1 MSLHMSLSV
10 WVTGA
15 DRERVE
21 ATADAIAAR
30 LATRE
35 VRVEVLDSRTPGAE
49 ALTGAGGDRCALLVA
64 EALGR
69 HGVAT
74 VVALSLA
81 AHAARAAGARMI
93 EVHVRGGDRPGYEP
107 AERPEVE
114 IDGPAGVERVVG
126 TLEVL
131 GLLARGAE
139 RSYTE
144 DEEREVI
151 RRLKAFGYL

>member
-1 MSLHMSLSV
+1 MSFSI

-15 DRERVE
+15 DRERVA
-21 ATADAIAAR
+21 ATVDAIAAR
-30 LATRE
+30 LAARD
-35 VRVEVLDSRTPGAE
+35 VRVEVLDSRTPRAE
-49 ALTGAGGDRCALLVA
+49 ALAGAGGDRCAVLVV
-64 EALGR
+64 EALAR

-74 VVALSLA
+74 VVALPIA
-81 AHAARAAGARMI
+81 AQAARAAGGRMI
-93 EVHVRGGDRPGYEP
+93 EVHVHGGDRPGYP
-107 AERPEVE
+107 PPERPEVE
-114 IDGPAGVERVVG
+114 VDGPAGVELVIG

>member
-1 MSLHMSLSV
+1 VPFSI

-21 ATADAIAAR
+21 AMADAIAAR
-30 LATRE
+30 LAARE
-35 VRVEVLDSRTPGAE
+35 VRVEVLDSRTPRAE
-49 ALTGAGGDRCALLVA
+49 AIAGAGADRCALPVV

-74 VVALSLA
+74 VVALPIA
-81 AHAARAAGARMI
+81 AHAARVSGARMI
-93 EVHVRGGDRPGYEP
+93 EVHVHGGERPGYEP
-107 AERPEVE
+107 PDRPEVE
-114 IDGPAGVERVVG
+114 IDGPAGVARVIG

-131 GLLARGAE
+131 GLLPRGAD

>member
-1 MSLHMSLSV
+1 MSLTMSFSI
-10 WVTGA
+10 WVRGA

-21 ATADAIAAR
+21 ATADAIAVR
-30 LATRE
+30 LAARE
-35 VRVEVLDSRTPGAE
+35 VRVEVLDSRTPRAE
-49 ALTGAGGDRCALLVA
+49 VLAGAGADRCALLVVETLA
-64 EALGR
+64 R

-74 VVALSLA
+74 VVALPIA
-81 AHAARAAGARMI
+81 THAARAAGARMV
-93 EVHVRGGDRPGYEP
+93 EVHVSGGDRPGYEP
-107 AERPEVE
+107 PERPEVE
-114 IDGPAGVERVVG
+114 IDGPAGVERVIG